1 MLLDIAIFILAG
13 MSMGYVTRLIQE
25 DIEDRKESAY
35 DLNTYS
41 VN

>member
-1 MLLDIAIFILAG
+1 MLDIAIFILAG
-13 MSMGYVTRLIQE
+13 MNMGYVIRLIQE

-35 DLNTYS
+35 DLNTHS